1 MPWNQP
7 GNDDKDPWSGG
18 PRKQGP
24 PDLDELFKKF
34 TGGLGKFGGGK
45 GKGNGKPPGKAGF
58 ILLAV
63 VALAFWLASGF
74 FIVGAGERG
83 LILQFGEFKTVKN
96 PGLGWHIP
104 TPIQSVEKVNIDQ
117 VREYPYRT
125 TMLTK
130 DENIVDISL
139 AIQYRINDPVAYQFM
154 IRGPDL
160 TLQNAVESAL
170 REAVGKNIMDFVLVD
185 GRPEIAVRTKE
196 LTQQILD
203 QYGAGLEVTTV
214 NLQGSQPPDE
224 VQDAFNDAIKARED
238 RERFVNEAQA
248 YSNSIIPIAR
258 GESARVM
265 AEAAAY
271 KERVIAESEGD
282 ASRFSQLL
290 TEYKKAPD
298 VTRKRLYL
306 ETVEGVLATTSKVMI
321 DSKQGG
327 SLMYLP
333 LDKLM
338 SQGQPGGRAMSQ
350 PPTPL
355 QGLPVQRNSGST
367 TRQPLRG
374 MRESR

>member
-7 GNDDKDPWSGG
+7 GGDDKDPWSGG

-24 PDLDELFKKF
+24 PDLDELLKKF

-45 GKGNGKPPGKAGF
+45 GKGNGKSPGAGGF
-58 ILLAV
+58 ILLAI

-83 LILQFGEFKTVKN
+83 LILQFGKFKTVKN

-104 TPIQSVEKVNIDQ
+104 RPIQSVEKVNIDQ
-117 VREYPYRT
+117 VREYPHRT

-139 AIQYRINDPVAYQFM
+139 AIQYRIKDPVDYQFNV
-154 IRGPDL
+154 RSPDVS
-160 TLQNAVESAL
+160 LQEAVESAL

-185 GRPEIAVRTKE
+185 GRPEVALRTRE

-203 QYGAGLEVTTV
+203 QYGTGLEVTTV

-238 RERFVNEAQA
+238 KERFVNEAQA
-248 YSNSIIPIAR
+248 YSNSIIPMAR
-258 GESARVM
+258 GESARVT

-271 KERVIAESEGD
+271 KEQVIAQSEGD

-306 ETVEGVLATTSKVMI
+306 ETVEDVLANTSKVMI
-321 DSKQGG
+321 DSKQGN

-338 SQGQPGGRAMSQ
+338 SQGQSGSKGMNQ
-350 PPTPL
+350 PSSSL
-355 QGLPVQRNSGST
+355 QSMPVQRNSGST